1 MTTTDHNR
9 QQVVECLQAFATWDP
24 DAYERYLASEPQVR
38 VGHTVHTGRRAIAA
52 LAAAGAREFPGGV
65 EVVVESTVAQGDQ
78 VGADLT
84 VRAVTADGTPYEN
97 LHAVVCELDDA
108 GKIRRAFDHSDT
120 AHAIDTLG
128 LAAPD
133 LPDADLAFDPVPRNV
148 QTTIAFFSAFLTWDP
163 AQYERYLVD
172 DPTYQGGRTVL
183 TGREGF
189 RSIAALGRH
198 LYPNG
203 LDWEFEAIFG
213 EEQRTFL
220 RMVVRAVPNR
230 GIPYENHYAMSFDF
244 ADDGRITAQRE
255 YTDTAYARERFDYP
269 ITRLT

>member
-1 MTTTDHNR
+1 MTTADRNR
-9 QQVVECLQAFATWDP
+9 RQVVECLEAFATWEP
-24 DAYERYLASEPQVR
+24 EAYEQYLADEPCVR
-38 VGHTVHTGRRAIAA
+38 VGHDVHTGRDALRR
-52 LAAAGAREFPGGV
+52 LAAAGARLFPDGV
-65 EVVVESTVAQGDQ
+65 EILVQSSVAHGDQ
-78 VGADLT
+78 VGVDLR
-84 VRAVTADGTPYEN
+84 VRAVTAGGAQYEN
-97 LHAVVCELDDA
+97 LHGMVFELDGA
-108 GKIRRAFDHSDT
+108 GTIMRVFDHSDT
-120 AHAIDTLG
+120 AHAVDALG
-128 LAAPD
+128 LPAPG

-163 AQYERYLVD
+163 AQYERYLIH

-183 TGREGF
+183 TGRDGF

-203 LDWEFEAIFG
+203 LDWEIESIFG

-220 RMVVRAVPNR
+220 RLVVRAVPNR

-244 ADDGRITAQRE
+244 ADDGLISAQRE

-269 ITRLT
+269 TRRLA

>member
-1 MTTTDHNR
+1 MTTAERNR
-9 QQVVECLQAFATWDP
+9 RQVIDCLEAFATWAP
-24 DAYERYLASEPQVR
+24 ESYEQYLADEPQVR
-38 VGHTVHTGRRAIAA
+38 VAHEVHSGREALRG
-52 LAAAGAREFPGGV
+52 LAAAGARLFPEGV

-78 VGADLT
+78 VGVELR
-84 VRAVTADGTPYEN
+84 VRGITTAGAQYEN
-97 LHAVVCELDDA
+97 LHAVVFELDD
-108 GKIRRAFDHSDT
+108 GGRVTRAFDHSDT
-120 AHAIDTLG
+120 AHAVDALG
-128 LAAPD
+128 LLAPD
-133 LPDADLAFDPVPRNV
+133 APDADLAFDPVPRNV
-148 QTTIAFFSAFLTWDP
+148 QTTIALFSAFLSWDP
-163 AQYERYLVD
+163 AQYERYLTD

-203 LDWEFEAIFG
+203 LDWEFESIFG

-244 ADDGRITAQRE
+244 ADDGRISSQRE
-255 YTDTAYARERFDYP
+255 YTDTVYARERFDYP
-269 ITRLT
+269 TGRLT

>member
-1 MTTTDHNR
+1 MTTADRNR
-9 QQVVECLQAFATWDP
+9 RQVIACLAAFARWEP
-24 DAYERYLASEPQVR
+24 ESYEQYLADEPRVR
-38 VGHTVHTGRRAIAA
+38 VGHQVLTGREALRG
-52 LAAAGAREFPGGV
+52 LAAAGARRFPDGV
-65 EVVVESTVAQGDQ
+65 EVVVESTVAQGEQ
-78 VGADLT
+78 VGVDLR
-84 VRAVTADGTPYEN
+84 VRGVTAGGEQYEN
-97 LHAVVCELDDA
+97 LHGLVFELDDA
-108 GKIRRAFDHSDT
+108 GRITRAFDHSDT
-120 AHAIDTLG
+120 AHAVDVLG
-128 LAAPD
+128 LPALDA
-133 LPDADLAFDPVPRNV
+133 PDADLAFDPVPRNV

-163 AQYERYLVD
+163 AHYERYLTD

-198 LYPNG
+198 LYPDG
-203 LDWEFEAIFG
+203 LDWEFESIFG

-244 ADDGRITAQRE
+244 ADDGRIAVQRE

-269 ITRLT
+269 TERLA